1 MVSSFRAWRVSERA
15 REQGLTP
22 VSRRFGRVAPVFQTN
37 EQQLMQMIGLDGV
50 TYLRAL
56 RMCRNML
63 LTIAILT
70 CAVLLPINVVY
81 NTVIVPSD
89 TKTTLMVLTISKV
102 QGNWLWAHIVM
113 TYVLTL
119 VVFFFIWRNYEQ
131 MM

>member
-1 MVSSFRAWRVSERA
+1 M
-15 REQGLTP
+15 
-22 VSRRFGRVAPVFQTN
+22 FQTN

-81 NTVIVPSD
+81 NTVIAPSD